1 MPKKSNLNKGKKK
14 IKLQDMSTK
23 ERDKIKDVGE
33 RLKVAKAQEK
43 SRGRVI
49 TAEQLAKEEA
59 KKKQAPV
66 KGVGVKVKV
75 RPVGSTQQKTQEQPQ
90 QKSGSTQG
98 VKLKEQYQGKFGKK
112 MTREEVQEKY
122 FKPTLAPKREQLR
135 ILTEKANKMYNEQ
148 RTTTELSRAA
158 LEAERT
164 LNAEGKRHF
173 METFEPFNADQKST
187 KGLNREF
194 SRVMA
199 FLTDYTSGIEGGKAE
214 NEHAKGLFGGQWR
227 KQGYAGYDEEHVKKE
242 DADMVFDIYHRLLEQ
257 QGGWQRVV
265 GYFKAVNPG
274 IIDYGSE
281 NIINAIYDM
290 VQNKDEIW
298 TPEGM
303 DVEGAILARAV
314 DMVENMVDSYMKIS
328 MLQRSGKDYGNI
340 EDDPEDA
347 ERRRRVYEWQLSR
360 EKYKQEVEYGR
371 NRV

>member
-14 IKLQDMSTK
+14 IKLQDMSAK

-59 KKKQAPV
+59 KKKEAPV

-199 FLTDYTSGIEGGKAE
+199 FLTDYTSGIEGGMAE

-340 EDDPEDA
+340 EEDPEDA

-360 EKYKQEVEYGR
+360 EKYKQEVQNGE